1 MCLCV
6 CTFRK
11 TKIPEKQETNEKRKR
26 KEKKGPKFRIPR
38 PAGEIERA
46 DTARATRISHQ
57 QQQQQHGS
65 TAAINNR
72 RPRQTC
78 VRQNGNDGKV
88 FEPIQSLKKR
98 NDDVM
103 RGIFLFFSVQF
114 SSVCFEMPF
123 KLLVAGGG
131 GGGTGIP

>member
-1 MCLCV
+1 V
-6 CTFRK
+6 YDYYYNGVEDRSIDVFVPS
-11 TKIPEKQETNEKRKR
+11 IPEKTSNER

-88 FEPIQSLKKR
+88 FEPIQSLK
-98 NDDVM
+98 
-103 RGIFLFFSVQF
+103 RGTT
-114 SSVCFEMPF
+114 M
-123 KLLVAGGG
+123 
-131 GGGTGIP
+131 